1 MSTLR
6 LLSTFLIAAAL
17 LPLPGS
23 AVAELLAPFSVS
35 NQSPLIQ
42 IFGLP
47 GAAES
52 TVLAPGKTAA
62 ALVFSLA
69 SNHTS
74 SSDGSETLLF
84 DGETSRLTL
93 GLRHG
98 IGNGFEVGIGI
109 PWVMHRKG
117 FLDRFI
123 IDWHDT
129 FNLPQGGRDEGPFD
143 RLAYRY
149 SRDGVEL
156 INVGESTE
164 GFGDL
169 RLTAAWQLSRREEP
183 SGARKTLALHS
194 SLKLPT
200 GDSDRLLGSGSTDLA
215 LWLAAENNWRA
226 SLGRCSLYAA
236 AGMMAL
242 TDGRVLPGQQR
253 NLVGFATLGSG
264 WAPWESLALKVQLD
278 GHTPFY
284 GGSDLDELAA
294 SAAQLTLGGTL
305 GLWPEGWLDLGV
317 CEDLAVSTS
326 PDVVFHLALRSVF

>member
-1 MSTLR
+1 MPTAR
-6 LLSTFLIAAAL
+6 LLWALLIAFVL
-17 LPLPGS
+17 LPPPG
-23 AVAELLAPFSVS
+23 AADAELLAPFSLS

-62 ALVFSLA
+62 ALRLFLA
-69 SNHTS
+69 SNNTG
-74 SSDGSETLLF
+74 SSDNSESLLF

-93 GLRHG
+93 EVRHG
-98 IGNGFEVGIGI
+98 IGNDFEVGVEI

-123 IDWHDT
+123 VDWHDT
-129 FNLPQGGRDEGPFD
+129 FNLPQGGRDERPVD

-156 INVGESTE
+156 VNVDESTE

-183 SGARKTLALHS
+183 SGARSALALHS

-215 LWLAAENNWRA
+215 LWLSAENSWRA
-226 SLGRCSLYAA
+226 SLGRGSLYGA
-236 AGMMAL
+236 AGMML
-242 TDGRVLPGQQR
+242 LSDGRVLPGQQR
-253 NLVGFATLGSG
+253 NLAGFATLGSG
-264 WAPWESLALKVQLD
+264 WAPWERLALKVQLD

-284 GGSDLDELAA
+284 GGSDLDELA
-294 SAAQLTLGGTL
+294 SPTAQLTLGGTL

-317 CEDLAVSTS
+317 GEDLAVRTS
-326 PDVVFHLALRSVF
+326 PDVVFHLALRTAF